1 MRDQGEEN
9 WGLVASF
16 PAALDRRERESA
28 KGATY
33 DSEVSAE
40 GAEYDSQGKCEY
52 HNTEYHSAE
61 GAEYV
66 SQGQVRAK
74 RARRPW

>member
-33 DSEVSAE
+33 DSE
-40 GAEYDSQGKCEY
+40 
-52 HNTEYHSAE
+52 
-61 GAEYV
+61 
-66 SQGQVRAK
+66 GQVRISQH
-74 RARRPW
+74 RVSQRRRRGIC